1 MVDTCY
7 LHLEF
12 KSKSGEWAVNLPFL
26 CTKCGVCCKLDDFLT
41 AGPIKAT
48 QKQQPQIHAQLKAI
62 YDMLS
67 ELLEK
72 GQEEY
77 DQYVTQTPCPFL
89 KNQLCSIYPFRPEGC
104 RMFPNTAF
112 AMLSEDCEALERF
125 KLQRKTLRRGR
136 SCKETFYST
145 LEPTKPAK
153 YTQKQYQKCLE
164 KLMQTDTT
172 KEELALF
179 EALNRKQ
186 EGQQK
191 EKG

>member
-12 KSKSGEWAVNLPFL
+12 KAKTGNWAINLPFL
-26 CTKCGVCCKLDDFLT
+26 CTKCGVCCKLDDFLA

-48 QKQQPQIHAQLKAI
+48 PQQQPELHAQLKAI
-62 YDMLS
+62 YDMLG
-67 ELLEK
+67 ELLEDK

-77 DQYVTQTPCPFL
+77 DQHVTHTPCPFL
-89 KNQLCSIYPFRPEGC
+89 KDKLCSIYEFRPEGC
-104 RMFPNTAF
+104 RMFPNTPF

-125 KLQRKTLRRGR
+125 KLQRINLGRGR
-136 SCKETFYST
+136 SCTETFYST

-153 YTQKQYQKCLE
+153 YTQKQYQKCLNQL
-164 KLMQTDTT
+164 KQAGIT

-179 EALNRKQ
+179 EELNRKQ
-186 EGQQK
+186 EKQ
-191 EKG
+191 